1 MAADDLLFGLI
12 VLNAAVFLGLAV
24 WSARFA
30 IKEDSPRLRLLAG
43 ALSVV
48 SSAFV
53 LGAVTRAL
61 LVATRQ
67 GWISGRFGDF
77 VVADWHLVQS
87 GFATLLGVAGV
98 ILLRRYSAS
107 LRAAD
112 KIASAVAQHFLD
124 GGSLEQ
130 FDLTSRELEIL
141 DGISRGVIT
150 DAEIAEEFFIA
161 PTTAGTHVKNIMK
174 KTGVKTRRDLVFLII
189 SVKA

>member
-12 VLNAAVFLGLAV
+12 VLNAVVFLGLAG

-30 IKEDSPRLRLLAG
+30 VKEDSPRLRLLAG
-43 ALSVV
+43 AMSVV
-48 SSAFV
+48 SIAFV

-61 LVATRQ
+61 LVATRH
-67 GWISGRFGDF
+67 GWISGRVGDL
-77 VVADWHLVQS
+77 VVADWHLLQS
-87 GFATLLGVAGV
+87 VFATLLGITGV

-107 LRAAD
+107 LKAAD
-112 KIASAVAQHFLD
+112 KIASAVSRHFLD

-141 DGISRGVIT
+141 DGIGRGVVT

-161 PTTAGTHVKNIMK
+161 PTTAGTHVKNIMR
-174 KTGVKTRRDLVFLII
+174 KTGVKTRRDLVFLVI